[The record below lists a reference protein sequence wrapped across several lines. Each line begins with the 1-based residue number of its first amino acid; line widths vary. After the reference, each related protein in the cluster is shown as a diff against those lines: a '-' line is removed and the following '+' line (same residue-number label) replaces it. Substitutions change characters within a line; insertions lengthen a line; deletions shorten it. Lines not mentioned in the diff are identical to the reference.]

1 MILLWVVLTVA
12 LLAVFGFVFNAY
24 LASTGYRGLVSDH
37 FDGTHFFSYGKPTS
51 RALLPEN
58 KNTSVWKWMFNRP
71 KSDWK
76 WRPNTHHPDI
86 AERVSGTELVI
97 TYINHASVLIQ
108 TEGLNII
115 TDPIWAKRASPF
127 SFMGPKRYR
136 PAGIAFDKLPPIDVV
151 LLSHNHY
158 DHLHLATLR
167 RLVRRHNSRIYT
179 SLGNTAYLASKGIK
193 NAVDMDWW
201 QELEL
206 DGGMK
211 ITAVPAQHFSA
222 RALTDRNKTLWC
234 GFVLHTALGPVY
246 FAGDTGYGPFVSKIA
261 ERFSGFRFAM
271 IPIGAYLP
279 EWFMHPVHVSP
290 DEALQMHRE
299 LNVTTSMAI
308 HFGTF
313 HLADDGQDEASTHL
327 IASREALPVPQPDFR
342 VIVNGESITIV

>member
-1 MILLWVVLTVA
+1 MIILWL
-12 LLAVFGFVFNAY
+12 LLAVVLFVLCAFTFNAF
-24 LASTGYRGLVSDH
+24 LASKGYQGPVTDH
-37 FDGTHFFSYGKPTS
+37 FDGTHFFSYGKPAT

-58 KNTSVWKWMFNRP
+58 RNSSVWKWMLNRP
-71 KSDWK
+71 KSNWK
-76 WRPNTHHPDI
+76 WRANTHHPVI
-86 AERVSGTELVI
+86 TERVTGTELVI

-127 SFMGPKRYR
+127 SFAGPKRYR
-136 PAGIAFDKLPPIDVV
+136 PAGITFDKLPPIDVV

-158 DHLHLATLR
+158 DHLHLTTLR
-167 RLVRRHNSRIYT
+167 RLVHRHKSRIYT
-179 SLGNTAYLASKGIK
+179 SLGNSEYLASKGIK
-193 NAVDMDWW
+193 GAVDMDWW
-201 QELEL
+201 QEQEL
-206 DGGMK
+206 KGG
-211 ITAVPAQHFSA
+211 IILTSVPAQHFSA

-246 FAGDTGYGPFVSKIA
+246 FAGDTGYGPFVQKIA
-261 ERFSGFRFAM
+261 ERFAGFRFAM

-290 DEALQMHRE
+290 EEALQMHRE

-313 HLADDGQDEASTHL
+313 HLADDGQDEAPTHL
-327 IASREALPVPQPDFR
+327 RTSLAALPTPQPDFR
-342 VIVNGESITIV
+342 VIENGESITIL